1 MAAKQ
6 DYEAFYD
13 SEIALR
19 RVMLYPPFSDICV
32 VGFLGEDEAKT
43 QRAAGLFF
51 ERLRSLLQTEYA
63 ELPLRVLGP
72 SAAAVAKVSNKFRY
86 KLILKHRNSAR
97 FREMLS
103 RLLAEAGR
111 DRAFSGVS
119 VYADVNP
126 EMIL

>member
-1 MAAKQ
+1 MTAK
-6 DYEAFYD
+6 
-13 SEIALR
+13 IALR
-19 RVMLYPPFSDICV
+19 RVMLYPPFFRYLRRRLS
-32 VGFLGEDEAKT
+32 GEDEAKT

-111 DRAFSGVS
+111 DRAFRASRLCRRQS
-119 VYADVNP
+119 RNDFIKNWT
-126 EMIL
+126 